1 MEGLENKLICLTLNN
16 AWQPI
21 GQKTVKE
28 AICSLVSGDFVA
40 LDITYFSKNGEIDF
54 SKPKNLN
61 PLSWDD
67 WLALPVREYDFV
79 IHSPKLTV
87 RVPTVIIA
95 KSYSKMPLKRMRLSP
110 ESVRLRDR
118 NICQYSGK
126 RLSNDEGSV
135 DHVIPKSLG
144 GKEDWENLVFCD
156 KKINLKKGSKLL
168 SETNLKLI
176 KKPQEPASVPAFLVL
191 NQAKHK
197 DWEHFLI
204 K

>member
-21 GQKTVKE
+21 GQRTVKE
-28 AICSLVSGDFVA
+28 AICSLVSGDFFA
-40 LDITYFSKNGEIDF
+40 LDITYFLNGDEVDF
-54 SKPKNLN
+54 SKPKDLN
-61 PLSWDD
+61 PLNWDD
-67 WLALPVREYDFV
+67 WLKLPVREYDFV

-95 KSYSKMPLKRMRLSP
+95 KTYSKMPLKRMKLSP
-110 ESVRLRDR
+110 ENIRIRDR
-118 NICQYSGK
+118 NVCQYSGRK
-126 RLSNDEGSV
+126 LTSDEGSV
-135 DHVIPKSLG
+135 DHIVPKFLG
-144 GKEDWENLVFCD
+144 GQEVWDNLVFCD
-156 KKINLKKGSKLL
+156 KKINLKKGSKHL

-176 KKPQEPASVPAFLVL
+176 KQPQEPTSVPAFLVL
-191 NQAKHK
+191 NEAKHQ